1 MKKYP
6 FFVSCFDKQPHDP
19 TSTRATDRAKKNI
32 AGLALLAAFALLVP
46 AVHGNADVGRVDLSK
61 VPGVV
66 VSHVPASTGFYVGS
80 PSIVILPNGDYVV
93 SHDSRRYRSPQHPDP
108 DETSSLTRI
117 FTSKDRG
124 LTWTYLTDVKAFWS
138 SLFVHRGALYLIGP
152 SKVYGDVMIIRSL
165 DGGRT
170 WTEPTKQSGLL
181 IANGGLYHT
190 APTPVVEH
198 NGRLWRAMEEKTR
211 KGSHGFSAFMMS
223 APVDSDLLN
232 PASWTASNRVVS
244 DKAWLDGKFVDWL
257 EGNAVVTP
265 DGSIVNRLRVG
276 YPKGSYE
283 QTATVKIS
291 ADGKTA
297 TFDPATGFSDFPGG
311 GKKYTIRFDPQTKA
325 YWSLVSYVPPKH
337 RADGTPGS
345 IRNTLALASSPD
357 LVKWTVHTIVLYH
370 PEFIKH
376 GFQYAD
382 WQFDGADLVAVS
394 RTGYE
399 DGVGGAN
406 SVHNANLITF
416 HRIKNFRQLT
426 AKDSVP
432 GSPPIGEK

>member
-1 MKKYP
+1 MNISANVLAKYS
-6 FFVSCFDKQPHDP
+6 V
-19 TSTRATDRAKKNI
+19 T
-32 AGLALLAAFALLVP
+32 GLALLAGFGLFPPSVR
-46 AVHGNADVGRVDLSK
+46 GNADEGRVDLSK

-66 VSHVPASTGFYVGS
+66 VSHVQASTGFYVGS

-93 SHDSRRYRSPQHPDP
+93 SHDSRQYRSPQHPQP

-124 LTWTYLTDVKAFWS
+124 LTWTHLTDVKAFWS

-152 SKVYGDVMIIRSL
+152 NKVYGDVMIIRSL

-170 WTEPTKQSGLL
+170 WTEPTAGSGLL
-181 IANGGLYHT
+181 IADGGRYHT

-198 NGRLWRAMEEKTR
+198 NGRIWRAMEEHS
-211 KGSHGFSAFMMS
+211 KGHSYSAFMMS
-223 APVDSDLLN
+223 APVDADLLD
-232 PASWTASNRVVS
+232 PKSWTSSNRVRS
-244 DKAWLDGKFVDWL
+244 DKAWLDGQFADWL

-265 DGSIVNRLRVG
+265 DGGMVDRLRVG
-276 YPKGSYE
+276 YPKGAYE

-311 GKKYTIRFDPQTKA
+311 GKKFSIRFDPQTKS
-325 YWSLVSYVPPKH
+325 YWTLASYVPQKH
-337 RADGTPGS
+337 RGDGTPGS
-345 IRNTLALASSPD
+345 IRNTLALVSSPD
-357 LVKWTVHTIVLYH
+357 LVKWTVKTIVLYH
-370 PEFIKH
+370 PEIIYH

-382 WQFDGADLVAVS
+382 WQFDGADLVVVS
-394 RTGYE
+394 RTGFD

-416 HRIKNFRQLT
+416 HRVKNFRQLT
-426 AKDSVP
+426 PKDSVP
-432 GSPPIGEK
+432 GSPPIIEN